1 MKKTTKTKKPL
12 YTVDMVG
19 MVGGDVKDVKYR
31 ILCAKA
37 DAGIVLTPAEKRF
50 TAEYTLQTC
59 ADVIFGDAY
68 TAFRVGPT
76 EFMRGRIVAIN
87 AVQKNKKP
95 NIFKRFWNWIT
106 RKK

>member
-12 YTVDMVG
+12 YIVDMVD
-19 MVGGDVKDVKYR
+19 MMGGDVKDVKYR

-50 TAEYTLQTC
+50 MAEYTLQTC
-59 ADVIFGDAY
+59 ADVIFGDAHL
-68 TAFRVGPT
+68 AFRVGPT
-76 EFMRGRIVAIN
+76 SFLRGHSVATIV
-87 AVQKNKKP
+87 VPEKKP